1 MARNLRKW
9 LKRPES
15 RIILFLAFLLLAV
28 NAVGMWGIVYSGRE
42 AQEAAIRDLQLQTVA
57 AARSLEAILASAR
70 ADCIFLSQS
79 PQLTEFRRALSDDDP
94 LGKRWTRIDLEST
107 LILFLQSH
115 PEVESI
121 VLYENGQSPFL
132 WVGRRDGAPVALPA
146 RDWEAPAASTSAGGK
161 LYGRWPLGDEDSGAS
176 MQAELSSEAMLNQMG
191 SSSDYELAFRSLDS
205 VRTDARSVDEFIAM
219 ESVRDPAWDPPV
231 DWTLVR
237 SERRVS
243 LLESLSRLTARY
255 RITLAV
261 NLLLMGL
268 AAILGFVSYRQVRR
282 RVVLETENRQQA
294 RIRELERQLMHSE
307 RLAGIGRLAAGLAHE
322 INNPLEGM
330 KNYLSL
336 LAEDVSAGRLDTA
349 QDFIRRIRS
358 GVDRAAGVT
367 RRALTFAE
375 PGQRPSTRVDLS
387 QIVADTVDFVR
398 GNPLF
403 RGIEIPVTG
412 FAGEIFVRGNPVTL
426 SQALLNLLMNAA
438 EIMHGSGTIEVD
450 GRVQEGF
457 AVVSVADSGPGID
470 EEIRE
475 QIFEPF
481 CSGRDSTGLGLSVCR
496 TIFMQHEG
504 DIIAE
509 NRPSGGAVFTFKV
522 PVWAAADGEEETGPP
537 SVRERMKESGV
548 ESDRGVA

>member
-1 MARNLRKW
+1 MALNLRKW

-28 NAVGMWGIVYSGRE
+28 NAVGMWGIIYSGRE
-42 AQEAAIRDLQLQTVA
+42 AQDAAIRDLQLQTVA
-57 AARSLEAILASAR
+57 AARTLEAILASAR
-70 ADCIFLSQS
+70 ADCMFLSQS
-79 PQLTEFRRALSDDDP
+79 PQLTEFRAALSNDDP
-94 LGKRWTRIDLEST
+94 LNQRWTRINLEST
-107 LILFLQSH
+107 VTLFLKSH
-115 PEVESI
+115 PEVESV
-121 VLYENGQSPFL
+121 VLNEDGQPPFL
-132 WVGRRDGAPVALPA
+132 WVGRREGAPVPLKAK
-146 RDWEAPAASTSAGGK
+146 DWQAPAASAAANGR
-161 LYGRWPLGDEDSGAS
+161 LYGRWPLGDENSGAW
-176 MQAELSSEAMLNQMG
+176 MQAELSSEAILGQMG
-191 SSSDYELAFRSLDS
+191 SSSDYELEFRPVDS
-205 VRTDARSVDEFIAM
+205 VRSDTNDADEFRAM
-219 ESVRDPAWDPPV
+219 EAVRDPGWDPPV

-243 LLESLSRLTARY
+243 LMESLSRLTARY

-268 AAILGFVSYRQVRR
+268 AALLGLVSYHQVRK
-282 RVVLETENRQQA
+282 RVVLETENLQQS

-336 LAEDVSAGRLDTA
+336 LDEDVRAGRLDTA
-349 QDFIRRIRS
+349 HDFIRRIRS

-387 QIVADTVDFVR
+387 RIVADTVDFVR

-403 RGIEIPVTG
+403 RGIEIPMTG
-412 FAGEIFVRGNPVTL
+412 FDTEISVRGNPVTL

-438 EIMHGSGTIEVD
+438 EIMQGAGTIEVNGQVAD
-450 GRVQEGF
+450 GF
-457 AVVSVADSGPGID
+457 AVVSVADNGPGID
-470 EEIRE
+470 EEIQE
-475 QIFEPF
+475 HIFEPF

-496 TIFMQHEG
+496 TILLQHDG
-504 DIIAE
+504 DISAG
-509 NRPSGGAVFTFKV
+509 NRSGGGAVFTFRV
-522 PVWAAADGEEETGPP
+522 PLWTSTDSEEEGPP
-537 SVRERMKESGV
+537 KVRERMKGSGEKV
-548 ESDRGVA
+548 GRGAA

>member
-1 MARNLRKW
+1 MTLNLRSW
-9 LKRPES
+9 LQRPES
-15 RIILFLAFLLLAV
+15 RIVLFLACLLVAV

-42 AQEAAIRDLQLQTVA
+42 AQDAALRDLQLQTVA

-70 ADCIFLSQS
+70 ADFIFLSQS
-79 PQLTEFRRALSDDDP
+79 PQLAEFRRALSDEDP
-94 LGKRWTRIDLEST
+94 LSQRWTRINLEAT
-107 LILFLQSH
+107 VQLFLKSH
-115 PEVESI
+115 PEVESV
-121 VLYENGQSPFL
+121 VLYEDGKPPFL
-132 WVGRRDGAPVALPA
+132 WVGRRGGEPVPLNP
-146 RDWEAPAASTSAGGK
+146 RDWQAPASDDSASGG
-161 LYGRWPLGDEDSGAS
+161 LYGRWPLVDEESGAW
-176 MQAELSSEAMLNQMG
+176 MQAELSSEAILGQMG
-191 SSSDYELAFRSLDS
+191 SSSDYELEFRPVDS
-205 VRTDARSVDEFIAM
+205 VRTEARSADDFEAM
-219 ESVRDPAWDPPV
+219 EAVRDPAWDPPV

-237 SERRVS
+237 TERRVS
-243 LLESLSRLTARY
+243 LMESLSRLTARY

-268 AAILGFVSYRQVRR
+268 AAVLGLFSYRQVRR
-282 RVVLETENRQQA
+282 RVVLETENLQQA

-336 LAEDVSAGRLDTA
+336 LDEDVQAGRLDTA

-375 PGQRPSTRVDLS
+375 PGQRPSTQVDLS
-387 QIVADTVDFVR
+387 RIVADTVDFVR

-403 RGIEIPVTG
+403 RGIEIPVIG
-412 FAGEIFVRGNPVTL
+412 FDDELSVRGNPVTL

-438 EIMHGSGTIEVD
+438 EIMQGSGTIEVE
-450 GRVQEGF
+450 GRTEETF
-457 AVVSVADSGPGID
+457 AVVTVADNGPGID
-470 EEIRE
+470 ADIQEH
-475 QIFEPF
+475 IFEPF

-504 DIIAE
+504 DITAG
-509 NRPSGGAVFTFKV
+509 NRPGGGAVFTFRV
-522 PVWAAADGEEETGPP
+522 PLWVAGDGEEEAGPP
-537 SVRERMKESGV
+537 KVRERMKEADAKAG
-548 ESDRGVA
+548 RGAA